1 MLSVT
6 SVVKM
11 VLIFMNRK
19 HLITLLFFISIA
31 ACQTKTPPTPT
42 PTPTNTPA
50 RLIPTPRYD
59 VLPSTTQTPSVSETF
74 TPKVLPTSTETATR
88 ASTSTTATET
98 PISNEWKTLPVLP
111 EPDESIREIY
121 QRGLKLGND
130 PNAFS
135 IFGDCQ
141 SRPADFFGVF
151 ETDPLLVKGLPA
163 DLRET
168 VEHFNGSFNRE
179 SPTSQDGTTPGALLW
194 DQWHRGEYDCTFA
207 ETPVECELRIHR
219 PSFVIIQIGTHFES
233 RNTEYLRKIITQLI
247 NAGVVPILATKAD
260 NRELD
265 DRINR
270 DMALLAD
277 EFNVP
282 LWNFWAS
289 LSDLP
294 NRGLYVMK
302 GREEQG
308 AVYLNEEAQEIHRI
322 TGLEALN
329 IVWRV
334 ATEN

>member
-1 MLSVT
+1 
-6 SVVKM
+6 
-11 VLIFMNRK
+11 MNRRYV
-19 HLITLLFFISIA
+19 ITLLVCISIT
-31 ACQTKTPPTPT
+31 ACQAETPPIPT
-42 PTPTNTPA
+42 STPTNTPA

-59 VLPSTTQTPSVSETF
+59 VPPSATQIRAVMTPLVSVTF
-74 TPKVLPTSTETATR
+74 TPQLSSTSTRTATEASTTSTETPL
-88 ASTSTTATET
+88 SD
-98 PISNEWKTLPVLP
+98 EWKNLPVLP
-111 EPDESIREIY
+111 ESDESIRAIY
-121 QRGLKLGND
+121 EKGLSLGND
-130 PNAFS
+130 PNSFS

-141 SRPADFFGVF
+141 SRPEEFFGLF
-151 ETDPLLVKGLPA
+151 ETDPLLVGNLSPE
-163 DLRET
+163 LRET
-168 VEHFNGSFNRE
+168 VQHFNGSFNRE

-194 DQWHRGEYDCTFA
+194 DQWHRGQFGCTFA
-207 ETPVECELRIHR
+207 ETPVDCELRIHR

-247 NAGVVPILATKAD
+247 NEGVVPILATKAD

-265 DRINR
+265 DRVNR

-277 EFNVP
+277 EFNLP
-282 LWNFWAS
+282 LWNFWAA
-289 LSDLP
+289 LEDLP

-334 ATEN
+334 AVEK